1 MGLALRK
8 NSIQLPIAKHDSF
21 FLPKFTSNPYTAHTQ
36 KTDAGKASCL
46 ARK

>member
-8 NSIQLPIAKHDSF
+8 NSIQLTIAKHDSF
-21 FLPKFTSNPYTAHTQ
+21 FCQSLHQTRITLKP
-36 KTDAGKASCL
+36 DAGKASCL